1 MLLSRTPIVRG
12 AFKFD
17 KGRLTVNDFS
27 RANIEEIVHAL
38 KYGWPARSKE
48 LNTMAGWKAQLIHYG
63 LYDDSKH
70 ERPGSKAK
78 LQLAFHEAFPELKD
92 QPKHLALMEQQMK
105 EEYYATEPA
114 SNKEELSM
122 VPVKDR
128 PAQQHAA
135 PTEQPPTIHY
145 AAPVY
150 INNGPS
156 TYNSQSSQ
164 QPQSQVP
171 ATTSPE
177 RTICSDIQPSVTS
190 VQWDTPTQSHPTTPA
205 HPSIAPIQ
213 QDNPIQ
219 AQPALSVIAFTGQCS
234 TSNPTGVPLS
244 TDFNMIL
251 QQDPVSNQVLAFFQT
266 HLGRGAF
273 AMPDFQPERWY
284 AVDWIAD
291 HGDTNTSRVG
301 QILVWFAKDGAV
313 HGEVVDLD
321 DKYKRVDLS
330 IQQAA
335 EVPKNPVDLGVLR
348 RACEDLRRLR
358 AC

>member
-219 AQPALSVIAFTGQCS
+219 AQPALSVIVFTGQCT

-251 QQDPVSNQVLAFFQT
+251 QQDPVSN
-266 HLGRGAF
+266 
-273 AMPDFQPERWY
+273 QPERWY

-330 IQQAA
+330 MQQAA